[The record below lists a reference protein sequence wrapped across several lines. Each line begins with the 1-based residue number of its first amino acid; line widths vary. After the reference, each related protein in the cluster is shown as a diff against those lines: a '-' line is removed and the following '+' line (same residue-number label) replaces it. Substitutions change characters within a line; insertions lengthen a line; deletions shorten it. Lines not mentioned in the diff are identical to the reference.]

1 MRSRPRA
8 RLSVDERRAQLLDL
22 GRRLFNARPYDAISI
37 DEIATAAG
45 ISKGLLYHYFPS
57 KRHFYVAVVRVGA
70 EHVQRLTAVRPEL
83 APADAAARRAS
94 TRSSRYVEKNAA
106 AYGHLL
112 RSGVGTD
119 PEASA
124 IVEGTRRAMVDQ
136 VLRSI
141 GLADGRPAVRLAIRG
156 WVGFAEGVTLEWAD
170 RRDVPRRDVLRML
183 AVAFENTLAVAAT
196 ADPRNAP
203 LLEQVL
209 TALRTP
215 AIKSRSPRARTKQPA
230 PSHRR
235 LIATGTAKRPGASR
249 SNGGDARRERASAE
263 A

>member
-8 RLSVDERRAQLLDL
+8 RLSVDERRQQLLDL

-57 KRHFYVAVVRVGA
+57 KRHFYVEVVRVGA
-70 EHVQRLTAVRPEL
+70 EHVQRLTAVRPAL
-83 APADAAARRAS
+83 APAAQLRESIDS
-94 TRSSRYVEKNAA
+94 FLTYVEKNAA

-141 GLADGRPAVRLAIRG
+141 GLADGRPLLRLVIRG
-156 WVGFAEGVTLEWAD
+156 WVGFSEGVTLEWAD
-170 RRDVPRRDVLRML
+170 RRDVPRRDVLKLL
-183 AVAFENTLAVAAT
+183 ATAFESTLAVAA
-196 ADPRNAP
+196 AMDARAAP
-203 LLEQVL
+203 QLQQVL
-209 TALRTP
+209 AALRRPSKRTP
-215 AIKSRSPRARTKQPA
+215 PSRRTSTPRRKLA
-230 PSHRR
+230 
-235 LIATGTAKRPGASR
+235 AS
-249 SNGGDARRERASAE
+249 
-263 A
+263 

>member
-8 RLSVDERRAQLLDL
+8 RLSVDERRSQLLDL

-37 DEIATAAG
+37 DEIAAAAG

-57 KRHFYVAVVRVGA
+57 KRHFYVEVVRVGA

-83 APADAAARRAS
+83 APAAQLRESIDS
-94 TRSSRYVEKNAA
+94 FLTYVEKNAA

-136 VLRSI
+136 VLQSI
-141 GLADGRPAVRLAIRG
+141 GLAEGRPLVRLVIRG
-156 WVGFAEGVTLEWAD
+156 WIGFSEGVTLEWAD
-170 RRDVPRRDVLRML
+170 RRDVPRRDVLRLL
-183 AVAFENTLAVAAT
+183 ATAFENTLSLAAAT
-196 ADPRNAP
+196 DPR
-203 LLEQVL
+203 
-209 TALRTP
+209 
-215 AIKSRSPRARTKQPA
+215 SA
-230 PSHRR
+230 PSS
-235 LIATGTAKRPGASR
+235 SR
-249 SNGGDARRERASAE
+249 Y
-263 A
+263 

>member
-37 DEIATAAG
+37 DEIAAAAG

-57 KRHFYVAVVRVGA
+57 KRHFYVEVVRVGA

-83 APADAAARRAS
+83 APAAQLRESIDS
-94 TRSSRYVEKNAA
+94 FLTYVEKNAA

-141 GLADGRPAVRLAIRG
+141 GLADGRPLVRLVIRG
-156 WVGFAEGVTLEWAD
+156 WVGFSEGVTLEWAD
-170 RRDVPRRDVLRML
+170 RRDVPRRDVLKLL
-183 AVAFENTLAVAAT
+183 AIAFENTLAVAAAT
-196 ADPRNAP
+196 DPRSAP
-203 LLEQVL
+203 ILEQVL
-209 TALRTP
+209 NALRAP
-215 AIKSRSPRARTKQPA
+215 HRKKESRPT
-230 PSHRR
+230 RR
-235 LIATGTAKRPGASR
+235 KAAAS
-249 SNGGDARRERASAE
+249 
-263 A
+263 

>member
-1 MRSRPRA
+1 MRSRSRS
-8 RLSVDERRAQLLDL
+8 RLSVDERRTQLLDL

-37 DEIATAAG
+37 DEIAAAAG

-57 KRHFYVAVVRVGA
+57 KRHFYVEVVRVGA

-83 APADAAARRAS
+83 APAAQLRESIDS
-94 TRSSRYVEKNAA
+94 FLTYVEKNAA

-141 GLADGRPAVRLAIRG
+141 GLAEGRPLVRLVIRG
-156 WVGFAEGVTLEWAD
+156 WVGFSEGVTLEWAD
-170 RRDVPRRDVLRML
+170 RRDVPRRDVLKLL
-183 AVAFENTLAVAAT
+183 ATAFENTIAVAAT
-196 ADPRNAP
+196 MDPRSAP
-203 LLEQVL
+203 ILNQVL
-209 TALRTP
+209 TA
-215 AIKSRSPRARTKQPA
+215 I
-230 PSHRR
+230 
-235 LIATGTAKRPGASR
+235 
-249 SNGGDARRERASAE
+249 RASAN
-263 A
+263 AKHAPNGRRVATVRKKAAAS

>member
-1 MRSRPRA
+1 MRPRPRA
-8 RLSVDERRAQLLDL
+8 RLSVDERRTQLLDL

-57 KRHFYVAVVRVGA
+57 KRHFYVEVVRVGA

-83 APADAAARRAS
+83 SPPDQLRES
-94 TRSSRYVEKNAA
+94 IDSFLTYVEKNAA

-136 VLRSI
+136 VLRNI
-141 GLADGRPAVRLAIRG
+141 GLADGRPLLRLVIRG
-156 WVGFAEGVTLEWAD
+156 WVGFSEGVTLEWAD
-170 RRDVPRRDVLRML
+170 RKDVPRKDVLKLL
-183 AVAFENTLAVAAT
+183 ATAFENTLAVAAAT
-196 ADPRNAP
+196 DAKSAP
-203 LLEQVL
+203 VLDQVL
-209 TALRTP
+209 TLLR
-215 AIKSRSPRARTKQPA
+215 A
-230 PSHRR
+230 PSKKRTSTTRNRR
-235 LIATGTAKRPGASR
+235 KAAAS
-249 SNGGDARRERASAE
+249 
-263 A
+263 

>member
-8 RLSVDERRAQLLDL
+8 RLTVDERRSQLLDL

-37 DEIATAAG
+37 DEIAAAAG

-57 KRHFYVAVVRVGA
+57 KRHFYVEVVRLGA

-83 APADAAARRAS
+83 APSAQLRESIDS
-94 TRSSRYVEKNAA
+94 FLTYVEKNSA

-141 GLADGRPAVRLAIRG
+141 GLADGRPLLRLVIRG
-156 WVGFAEGVTLEWAD
+156 WVGFSEGVTLEWAD
-170 RRDVPRRDVLRML
+170 RKDVPRRDVLKLL
-183 AVAFENTLAVAAT
+183 ATAFESTLAVAAAT
-196 ADPRNAP
+196 DPKSAP
-203 LLEQVL
+203 ILEQVL
-209 TALRTP
+209 AALRM
-215 AIKSRSPRARTKQPA
+215 SSP
-230 PSHRR
+230 
-235 LIATGTAKRPGASR
+235 KRNAS
-249 SNGGDARRERASAE
+249 ARRPKPSRRKASAS
-263 A
+263 

>member
-8 RLSVDERRAQLLDL
+8 RLSVDERRTQLLDL

-37 DEIATAAG
+37 DEIAAAAG

-83 APADAAARRAS
+83 APADQLRES
-94 TRSSRYVEKNAA
+94 IDSFLTYVEKNAA

-136 VLRSI
+136 VLRNI
-141 GLADGRPAVRLAIRG
+141 GLADGRPLLRLVIRG
-156 WVGFAEGVTLEWAD
+156 WVGFSEGVTLEWAD
-170 RRDVPRRDVLRML
+170 RRDVPRKDVLKLL
-183 AVAFENTLAVAAT
+183 ATAFETTLAVAAT
-196 ADPRNAP
+196 TDPKSAP
-203 LLEQVL
+203 VLEQAL
-209 TALRTP
+209 TALRTQP
-215 AIKSRSPRARTKQPA
+215 KKRVTTPRARRKA
-230 PSHRR
+230 
-235 LIATGTAKRPGASR
+235 AAS
-249 SNGGDARRERASAE
+249 
-263 A
+263 

>member
-37 DEIATAAG
+37 DEIAAAAG

-57 KRHFYVAVVRVGA
+57 KRHFYVEVVRVGA

-83 APADAAARRAS
+83 PPADQLRES
-94 TRSSRYVEKNAA
+94 IDSFLTYVEKNAA

-136 VLRSI
+136 VLRNI
-141 GLADGRPAVRLAIRG
+141 GLADGRPLLRLVIRG
-156 WVGFAEGVTLEWAD
+156 WVGFSEGVTLEWAD
-170 RRDVPRRDVLRML
+170 RKDVPRKDVLKLL
-183 AVAFENTLAVAAT
+183 ATAFETTLAVAAT
-196 ADPRNAP
+196 TDPKSAP
-203 LLEQVL
+203 VLEHAL
-209 TALRTP
+209 TALSTQPKKRVTT
-215 AIKSRSPRARTKQPA
+215 PRARRKA
-230 PSHRR
+230 
-235 LIATGTAKRPGASR
+235 AAS
-249 SNGGDARRERASAE
+249 
-263 A
+263 

>member
-1 MRSRPRA
+1 MRSRTRA
-8 RLSVDERRAQLLDL
+8 RLSVDERSAQLLDL

-57 KRHFYVAVVRVGA
+57 KRHFYVAVVRAGA
-70 EHVQRLTAVRPEL
+70 EHVQRVTAVRPEL
-83 APADAAARRAS
+83 APAEQLRQSIDS
-94 TRSSRYVEKNAA
+94 FLSYVEKNAA

-124 IVEGTRRAMVDQ
+124 IVEGTRRSMVDQ

-156 WVGFAEGVTLEWAD
+156 WVGFAEAVTLEWAE
-170 RRDVPRRDVLRML
+170 RRDVPRREVLRML
-183 AVAFENTLAVAAT
+183 AVAFESTLALAAT
-196 ADPRNAP
+196 ADPRHAP
-203 LLEQVL
+203 QLEQVL
-209 TALRTP
+209 TALHTP
-215 AIKSRSPRARTKQPA
+215 AIKSRSPRARTK
-230 PSHRR
+230 SLRR
-235 LIATGTAKRPGASR
+235 RTAAS
-249 SNGGDARRERASAE
+249 
-263 A
+263 

>member
-37 DEIATAAG
+37 DEIAAAAG

-57 KRHFYVAVVRVGA
+57 KRHFYVEVVRVGA

-83 APADAAARRAS
+83 APADQLRGS
-94 TRSSRYVEKNAA
+94 IDSFLTYVEKNAA

-136 VLRSI
+136 VLRNI
-141 GLADGRPAVRLAIRG
+141 GLADARPLLRLVIRG
-156 WVGFAEGVTLEWAD
+156 WVGFSEGVTLEWAD
-170 RRDVPRRDVLRML
+170 RRDVSRRDVLKLL
-183 AVAFENTLAVAAT
+183 ATAFESTLAVAAT
-196 ADPRNAP
+196 IDPRSAP
-203 LLEQVL
+203 ILEQAL

-215 AIKSRSPRARTKQPA
+215 PKKRATATRPRRKAA
-230 PSHRR
+230 
-235 LIATGTAKRPGASR
+235 AT
-249 SNGGDARRERASAE
+249 
-263 A
+263 

>member
-8 RLSVDERRAQLLDL
+8 RLSVDERRTQLIDL

-37 DEIATAAG
+37 DEIAAAAG

-57 KRHFYVAVVRVGA
+57 KRHFYVEVVRVGA

-83 APADAAARRAS
+83 PPADQLRES
-94 TRSSRYVEKNAA
+94 IDSFLTYVEKNAA

-136 VLRSI
+136 VLRNI
-141 GLADGRPAVRLAIRG
+141 GLADGRPLLRLVIRG
-156 WVGFAEGVTLEWAD
+156 WVGFSEGVTLEWAD
-170 RRDVPRRDVLRML
+170 RKDVPRKDVLKLL
-183 AVAFENTLAVAAT
+183 ATAFESTLAVAAT
-196 ADPRNAP
+196 TDPKSAP
-203 LLEQVL
+203 VLEQVL
-209 TALRTP
+209 LLLRTP
-215 AIKSRSPRARTKQPA
+215 TKKRVTPRARRKA
-230 PSHRR
+230 
-235 LIATGTAKRPGASR
+235 AAS
-249 SNGGDARRERASAE
+249 
-263 A
+263 

>member
-8 RLSVDERRAQLLDL
+8 RLSVDERRTQLLDL

-37 DEIATAAG
+37 DEIAAAAG

-57 KRHFYVAVVRVGA
+57 KRQFYVEVVRVGA

-83 APADAAARRAS
+83 APAAQLRESIDS
-94 TRSSRYVEKNAA
+94 FLTYVEKNAA

-141 GLADGRPAVRLAIRG
+141 GLADGRPLVRLVIRG
-156 WVGFAEGVTLEWAD
+156 WVGFSEGVTLEWAD
-170 RRDVPRRDVLRML
+170 RRDVPRRDVLKLL
-183 AVAFENTLAVAAT
+183 ATAFETTLTAAATIDPRSAPILNQVVAAIRQSEK
-196 ADPRNAP
+196 P
-203 LLEQVL
+203 
-209 TALRTP
+209 
-215 AIKSRSPRARTKQPA
+215 
-230 PSHRR
+230 
-235 LIATGTAKRPGASR
+235 KRPTTTRRVPTVRKKAAAS
-249 SNGGDARRERASAE
+249 
-263 A
+263 

>member
-8 RLSVDERRAQLLDL
+8 RLSVDERRSQLLDL

-37 DEIATAAG
+37 DEIAAAAG

-57 KRHFYVAVVRVGA
+57 KRHFYVEVVRVGA

-83 APADAAARRAS
+83 APAAQLRESIDS
-94 TRSSRYVEKNAA
+94 FLTYVEKNAA

-136 VLRSI
+136 VLQSI
-141 GLADGRPAVRLAIRG
+141 GLAEGRPLVRLVIRG
-156 WVGFAEGVTLEWAD
+156 WIGFSEGVTLEWAD
-170 RRDVPRRDVLRML
+170 RRDVPRRDVLRLL
-183 AVAFENTLAVAAT
+183 APPSKTPSRSPPPPTPA
-196 ADPRNAP
+196 PRP
-203 LLEQVL
+203 VLEQVL
-209 TALRTP
+209 RALRTP
-215 AIKSRSPRARTKQPA
+215 HPPERPSTPRRSR
-230 PSHRR
+230 PSRR
-235 LIATGTAKRPGASR
+235 K
-249 SNGGDARRERASAE
+249 ASAS
-263 A
+263 

>member
-1 MRSRPRA
+1 MRPRSRT
-8 RLSVDERRAQLLDL
+8 RLSVDERRTQLLDL

-37 DEIATAAG
+37 DEIAAAAG

-70 EHVQRLTAVRPEL
+70 EHVQRVTAVRPEL
-83 APADAAARRAS
+83 APAAQLRQSVDS
-94 TRSSRYVEKNAA
+94 FLSYVEKNAS

-124 IVEGTRRAMVDQ
+124 IVEGTRRSMVDQ

-141 GLADGRPAVRLAIRG
+141 GLTDGRAAVRLAIRG

-170 RRDVPRRDVLRML
+170 RRDVPRREVLRML
-183 AVAFENTLAVAAT
+183 VTAFENTLALAAS
-196 ADPRNAP
+196 ADPKAAP
-203 LLEQVL
+203 QLQQVL
-209 TALRTP
+209 TALRP
-215 AIKSRSPRARTKQPA
+215 PA
-230 PSHRR
+230 P
-235 LIATGTAKRPGASR
+235 AKRGSPPPRRRTAS
-249 SNGGDARRERASAE
+249 
-263 A
+263 

>member
-8 RLSVDERRAQLLDL
+8 RLTVDERRQQLIDL
-22 GRRLFNARPYDAISI
+22 GRRMFNARPYDAISI
-37 DEIATAAG
+37 DEIAAAAG

-57 KRHFYVAVVRVGA
+57 KRHFYVEVVRVGA

-83 APADAAARRAS
+83 APAAQLRESIDS
-94 TRSSRYVEKNAA
+94 FLTYVEKNAA

-141 GLADGRPAVRLAIRG
+141 GLADGRPLVRLVIRG
-156 WVGFAEGVTLEWAD
+156 WVGFSEGVTLEWAD
-170 RRDVPRRDVLRML
+170 RRDVPRRDVLKLL
-183 AVAFENTLAVAAT
+183 ATAFESTLGVAASV
-196 ADPRNAP
+196 DPRSAP
-203 LLEQVL
+203 VLNQVL
-209 TALRTP
+209 AALRVP
-215 AIKSRSPRARTKQPA
+215 QRPRRGPSPRRIGAT
-230 PSHRR
+230 RR
-235 LIATGTAKRPGASR
+235 KATAS
-249 SNGGDARRERASAE
+249 
-263 A
+263 

>member
-37 DEIATAAG
+37 DEIAAAAG

-57 KRHFYVAVVRVGA
+57 KRHFYVEVVRVGA

-83 APADAAARRAS
+83 PPADQLRES
-94 TRSSRYVEKNAA
+94 IDSFLTYVEKNAA

-136 VLRSI
+136 VLRNI
-141 GLADGRPAVRLAIRG
+141 GLADGRPLLRLVIRG
-156 WVGFAEGVTLEWAD
+156 WVGFSEGVTLEWAD
-170 RRDVPRRDVLRML
+170 RKDVPRKDVLKLL
-183 AVAFENTLAVAAT
+183 ATVFESTLAVAAT
-196 ADPRNAP
+196 TDPKSAP
-203 LLEQVL
+203 VHEQVL
-209 TALRTP
+209 LLLRTP
-215 AIKSRSPRARTKQPA
+215 TKKRITPRSRRKAA
-230 PSHRR
+230 
-235 LIATGTAKRPGASR
+235 AS
-249 SNGGDARRERASAE
+249 
-263 A
+263 

>member
-8 RLSVDERRAQLLDL
+8 RLSVDERSAQLLEL
-22 GRRLFNARPYDAISI
+22 GRRLFNSRPYDAISI

-70 EHVQRLTAVRPEL
+70 EHVQRLTAVRPDL
-83 APADAAARRAS
+83 APAEQLRQSIDS
-94 TRSSRYVEKNAA
+94 FLTYVEKNAQ

-124 IVEGTRRAMVDQ
+124 IVEGTRRSMVDQ
-136 VLRSI
+136 ILRSI
-141 GLADGRPAVRLAIRG
+141 GLPDGRPAVRLVIRG
-156 WVGFAEGVTLEWAD
+156 WVGFSEGVTLDWAE

-183 AVAFENTLAVAAT
+183 VTAFENTLALAAT
-196 ADPRNAP
+196 ADPRHAP
-203 LLEQVL
+203 QLEQTL
-209 TALRTP
+209 QALRVRP
-215 AIKSRSPRARTKQPA
+215 PKKRASPRARTKLG
-230 PSHRR
+230 RR
-235 LIATGTAKRPGASR
+235 RAAS
-249 SNGGDARRERASAE
+249 
-263 A
+263 